1 MKKLV
6 LVENNH
12 LILLG
17 LQKLL
22 DSLSA
27 EWETISLNVDNV
39 HKRANTDLKT
49 DLVVLGLPLDPHEAQ
64 RTVTTIEQTLRPAR
78 MLLLSEQAAPWSPLE
93 CGAGSIYACID
104 KKAAPDTLIAAVQLG
119 MSYVRSPAE
128 HVDFDSAR
136 SDSSLPPEAALDSGC
151 DFRYYDRAG
160 VHSGQQLSDI
170 DAAVPAEQPAKAS
183 DSCATPCMDENGA
196 ADGFNTDLLSITPRQ
211 YEVLKL
217 LARGYPI
224 KTVARM
230 MNIALATAKA
240 HTASLYRQLKVN
252 SRGEAVYTAR
262 QKGVPL
268 N

>member
-17 LQKLL
+17 LRKLL
-22 DSLSA
+22 GSLSA
-27 EWETISLNVDNV
+27 EWETISLNVGHV
-39 HKRANTDLKT
+39 HKLSDPDLNA
-49 DLVVLGLPLDPHEAQ
+49 DLLVLGLPLDPHEAE
-64 RTVTTIEQTLRPAR
+64 RAVTAIEQTLHPVR
-78 MLLLSEQAAPWSPLE
+78 MLLLSEQYAPWSPLE
-93 CGAGSIYACID
+93 CGAGSVYACID
-104 KKAAPDTLIAAVQLG
+104 KKAAPDTLVAAVQLG
-119 MSYVRSPAE
+119 MSFGRSLHDRAG
-128 HVDFDSAR
+128 
-136 SDSSLPPEAALDSGC
+136 SDIDRNNPSPSETAGLDSKC

-160 VHSGQQLSDI
+160 VQNIKELSDI
-170 DAAVPAEQPAKAS
+170 DNALPAEPSEKAF
-183 DSCATPCMDENGA
+183 DSCTAPFLDENSK
-196 ADGFNTDLLSITPRQ
+196 ADGFDTELLNITPRQ
-211 YEVLKL
+211 YEVLQL

-230 MNIALATAKA
+230 MNISLATAKA